1 MKVIVFGGA
10 GFIGSAIA
18 AELRSHGHQVLTAGR
33 KGCDV
38 TVDFAYDQSS
48 EVYAAI
54 VREADIVVN
63 AAGILIERG
72 GNTFDAVYVKAPTAL
87 LAACAAERVARVVHI
102 SGLGLTSKSG
112 GHIAGKYT
120 AAKLACE
127 RAVHACP
134 VDYAIVRPGLVLGE
148 GSPATGLL
156 QWLAKLPVIAL
167 PGWFKGPWFSGGFHP
182 GASQVAPMQVQD
194 VAEAVTRICE
204 HPKALRRTIEI
215 TGPEVMTYKTL
226 MQRLRAAAN
235 NGTGKGAALWL
246 PMPWWLMKLGA
257 LLAEY
262 LPQTVYSIDT
272 MRMLQAGGATEHNE
286 ALYWLRHNSS
296 RSRTKNNT
304 LDLKNLSKQT
314 LFTNE
319 ICP

>member
-33 KGCDV
+33 NGCDV

-48 EVYAAI
+48 EAYAAI

-102 SGLGLTSKSG
+102 SGLGLTSKSC

-134 VDYAIVRPGLVLGE
+134 VDYAIVRPGLVVGQ
-148 GSPATGLL
+148 GSPAIRLL
-156 QWLAKLPVIAL
+156 QWLAQLPIIAL
-167 PGWFKGPWFSGGFHP
+167 PGWFKDGGFHP

-204 HPKALRRTIEI
+204 HPKALRRTIELA
-215 TGPEVMTYKTL
+215 GPEVMTYKTL
-226 MQRLRAAAN
+226 MQRLRTAADDA
-235 NGTGKGAALWL
+235 TGKGAALWL

-272 MRMLQAGGATEHNE
+272 MRMLQAGGTTEHNE
-286 ALYWLRHNSS
+286 ALYWLRHMPKPAVVQVSIAQAAI
-296 RSRTKNNT
+296 KNVV
-304 LDLKNLSKQT
+304 
-314 LFTNE
+314 
-319 ICP
+319 I

>member
-18 AELRSHGHQVLTAGR
+18 TELRTHGHQVLTAGR

-102 SGLGLTSKSG
+102 SGLGLANKSG
-112 GHIAGKYT
+112 SPVAGKYT

-127 RAVHACP
+127 RAVHQCP
-134 VDYAIVRPGLVLGE
+134 VDYAIVRPGLVVGQ
-148 GSPATGLL
+148 GSPATALL
-156 QWLAKLPVIAL
+156 QWLATLPVIAL
-167 PGWFKGPWFSGGFHP
+167 PGWFKDGGLHP
-182 GASQVAPMQVQD
+182 GASLVAPMQVQD

-204 HPKALRRTIEI
+204 HPKALRRTIELA
-215 TGPEVMTYKTL
+215 GPEVMTYKTL
-226 MQRLRAAAN
+226 MQRLRNAAN
-235 NGTGKGAALWL
+235 DGAGKGAALWL
-246 PMPWWLMKLGA
+246 PVPWWLMKLAA
-257 LLAEY
+257 LLAAY

-272 MRMLQAGGATEHNE
+272 MRMLQAGGTTEHNE
-286 ALYWLRHNSS
+286 ALYWLRHMPKPAVVQVS
-296 RSRTKNNT
+296 TAQAAIK
-304 LDLKNLSKQT
+304 
-314 LFTNE
+314 F
-319 ICP
+319 IAY

>member
-10 GFIGSAIA
+10 GFIGRAIA

-38 TVDFAYDQSS
+38 AVDFAYDQSS

-102 SGLGLTSKSG
+102 SGLGLSHKSG
-112 GHIAGKYT
+112 SPVAGKYT

-134 VDYAIVRPGLVLGE
+134 VDYAIVRPGLVLAH
-148 GSPATGLL
+148 GSPATQLL

-167 PGWFKGPWFSGGFHP
+167 PGWFKGRWFSGGFHP
-182 GASQVAPMQVQD
+182 GASLVAPMQVQD

-204 HPKALRRTIEI
+204 HPKALRRTIEMA
-215 TGPEVMTYKTL
+215 GPEVMTYKTL
-226 MQRLRAAAN
+226 MQRLRSAAS
-235 NGTGKGAALWL
+235 KCPALWL
-246 PMPWWLMKLGA
+246 PVPWWLMKLGA
-257 LLAEY
+257 LLAAY

-272 MRMLQAGGATEHNE
+272 MRMLQAGGTTEHNE
-286 ALYWLRHNSS
+286 ALYWLRHMPKPAVVQVSVAQAAISS
-296 RSRTKNNT
+296 VA
-304 LDLKNLSKQT
+304 
-314 LFTNE
+314 
-319 ICP
+319 